1 MKNTAGN
8 TVADVFLPERCGSP
22 LPQRSFFVHLQ
33 SKTSMAISDFSF
45 NTIDG
50 HSTPLAR
57 FSGRVLLL
65 CNTAS
70 ECGFTK
76 QYEALEKLHRR
87 YQHEGLSVIG
97 FPCNQFGQ
105 QEPGQ
110 ATDIQQFCQ
119 IRYGVSFLLS
129 EKIEVNGQH
138 AHPLWQ
144 YLTEHKRG
152 LLGSKAIK
160 WNFTKFLIDREGKIV
175 GRYGPLT
182 SPQALQ
188 DRIEELL
195 QVKTG

>member
-22 LPQRSFFVHLQ
+22 LPQRSFFVRFP
-33 SKTSMAISDFSF
+33 SKTSMGISDFSF

-50 HSTPLAR
+50 DSTSLAH
-57 FSGRVLLL
+57 FAGRVLLL

-76 QYEALEKLHRR
+76 QYAALEMLHRR
-87 YQHEGLSVIG
+87 YQDEGLSVIG

-110 ATDIQQFCQ
+110 SKDIQQFCQ

-152 LLGSKAIK
+152 LLGSRAIK
-160 WNFTKFLIDREGKIV
+160 WNFTKFLINRDGAIV

-182 SPQALQ
+182 PPQALQ
-188 DRIEELL
+188 DKIEELL
-195 QVKTG
+195 QTRPG

>member
-22 LPQRSFFVHLQ
+22 LPQRSFFVRFS
-33 SKTSMAISDFSF
+33 SKMNMAISDFSL
-45 NTIDG
+45 NTING
-50 HSTPLAR
+50 QTIPLSEL
-57 FSGRVLLL
+57 SGRVLLL

-76 QYEALEKLHRR
+76 QYAALERLHQR
-87 YQHEGLSVIG
+87 YQGEGLSVIG

-110 ATDIQQFCQ
+110 PVDIQQFCQ
-119 IRYGVSFLLS
+119 TRYGVSFLLS
-129 EKIEVNGQH
+129 EKIDVNGH
-138 AHPLWQ
+138 NAHPLWH
-144 YLTEHKRG
+144 YLTEHKPG
-152 LLGSKAIK
+152 IFGSKAIK
-160 WNFTKFLIDREGKIV
+160 WNFTKFLISREGVII

-182 SPQALQ
+182 SPEALK

-195 QVKTG
+195 QAKTG